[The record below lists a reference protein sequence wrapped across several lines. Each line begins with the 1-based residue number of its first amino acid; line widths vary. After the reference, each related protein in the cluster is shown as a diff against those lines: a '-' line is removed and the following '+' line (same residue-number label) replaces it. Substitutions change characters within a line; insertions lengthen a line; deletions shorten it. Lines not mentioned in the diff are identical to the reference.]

1 MPRNFI
7 QMSES
12 ANNSIQEISVVDVYD
27 LASDIGKECEKI
39 IDAYGTDTVKSL
51 IPKCITALEM
61 LEAFASE
68 REIVASELQ
77 DLNAKILKLEN
88 EKVERSESRKRFEKE
103 LEAIEE
109 SWRSETREL
118 LEAISRLQDENRRLE
133 KERSANTSTPSANNS
148 PNRTQIEDFHLI
160 QKLKEQVDKQRTD
173 MKNKEMDIE
182 DKSCAIDAMKSEIE
196 RLKSTS
202 CETKRKSKIMQVQV
216 KTLCE
221 ERADFLAKIQDQH
234 REMISLKKQLGIA
247 EKESEELMSPV
258 DDDEHKPRF
267 TVAELKEVLAERN
280 ELKKRVNDLEEE
292 LVNFRPPQP
301 PPPTATADLKS
312 PEIPIQQSSIMT
324 ESIYDPY
331 DLPVQGPL
339 PQEPSDAP
347 WKKSTQSSGI
357 RKFFRKLFS
366 ENDTA
371 FPRSFTISTLTKMAL
386 SGPHSD
392 ISI

>member
-109 SWRSETREL
+109 SWREETREL

-133 KERSANTSTPSANNS
+133 KERNTSTPSKANS

-182 DKSCAIDAMKSEIE
+182 EKSCLMDTMKSEIE

-202 CETKRKSKIMQVQV
+202 CETKRKSKIMQAQV

-234 REMISLKKQLGIA
+234 REMMSLKKQLGIV

-258 DDDEHKPRF
+258 DDEEHKPRF

-280 ELKKRVNDLEEE
+280 DLKKRVNDLEEE
-292 LVNFRPPQP
+292 LVNFRPPNP
-301 PPPTATADLKS
+301 PPPTATADIKS
-312 PEIPIQQSSIMT
+312 PEIPQSSIMT

-347 WKKSTQSSGI
+347 WKKSSTGSSGI

-386 SGPHSD
+386 SGPQSD